1 MAKISHLQ
9 SATQVITMNGIK
21 ILTDPWLTDG
31 EYFGSWSHHPNF
43 PENELPGLQYDF
55 VYVSHIHPDHLS
67 QSTFSKLP
75 FKVPV
80 IIPKFSSPFLK
91 RKIESFGWQVEELG
105 HAQPYLLGSGVSIT
119 IFLADNCDPTLC
131 GRFFGC
137 KVDDAAVMSPNIDS
151 IALFDNGET
160 KILNTNDSPFD
171 LAKHTIIKNNLV
183 EEIDLLLVGYAGAG
197 PYPQCFDL
205 EPDVMRQEIAAK
217 KKKFLDFAVN
227 YIDLVKPKFYIPF
240 AGTYIL
246 GGKLSVL
253 NNQRGVPTLLEA
265 ITYIDRNISV
275 ASCKGIEMHQFDQ
288 FDISAER
295 HVRVHNIPEMS
306 DTLDKILE
314 REYSFPENVPCR
326 DINHLVT
333 QAYQRFSSVA
343 DQILLD
349 SETLVE
355 LSTDEVHIL
364 FSRKREPQINM
375 HLTAPV
381 GVALLKIELQHKL
394 LLALLNGPRWAHW
407 NNAEIGSHL
416 KFRRQNVEFE
426 RDLGHALYFF
436 HA

>member
-31 EYFGSWSHHPNF
+31 EYFGSWFHHPNF
-43 PENELPGLQYDF
+43 PENELPKLSYDF

-75 FKVPV
+75 IKVPV

-91 RKIESFGWQVEELG
+91 RKIESFGWQVVELG
-105 HAQPYLLGSGVSIT
+105 HAQPHMLGSNVSIT

-137 KVDDAAVMSPNIDS
+137 KVDDAAAMSPNIDS
-151 IALFDNGET
+151 IALFDSGET

-205 EPDVMRQEIAAK
+205 EPDVMQKEIAAK

-227 YIDLVKPKFYIPF
+227 YVDLVKPKFYIPF

-246 GGKLSVL
+246 GGKLSAL
-253 NNQRGVPTLLEA
+253 NNQRGVPTLSEA
-265 ITYIDRNISV
+265 ITYIDKNISV
-275 ASCKGIEMHQFDQ
+275 SSCTGVEMQQFDQ

-295 HVRVHNIPEMS
+295 HIRAHNILELS
-306 DTLDKILE
+306 DTLDIISG

-326 DINHLVT
+326 DIDHLVA
-333 QAYQRFSSVA
+333 QAYQRFSSVG
-343 DQILLD
+343 DQISLD
-349 SETLVE
+349 STTLVE
-355 LSTDEVHIL
+355 ISTDKVQIV
-364 FSRKREPQINM
+364 FSRNQEPQINM
-375 HLTAPV
+375 NWKSPV
-381 GVALLKIELQHKL
+381 GAASLKIELQHNL

-426 RDLGHALYFF
+426 RELGHALYFF